1 MIFKTKLFLLI
12 KPPKS
17 KFSKGK
23 VFEVKP
29 CSASAEPKKEKGGAL
44 KGLTRIVKIKVV
56 GFRNVSKDL

>member
-1 MIFKTKLFLLI
+1 M
-12 KPPKS
+12 
-17 KFSKGK
+17 GK

-44 KGLTRIVKIKVV
+44 KGLTPIVKIKVV